1 MNYPP
6 RVPLQGN
13 VALDNEDISALMD
26 EFLVISAKDRVLVDS
41 GKDSKSSTAAQT
53 DLLMTEDSCNTGH
66 EDKIEAAEDE
76 DSEDG
81 GDVGVEDYMPDYFKA
96 KEVAQWD
103 CESILSTYSNLDNHP
118 VRIMEPRRQSRKKQG
133 RLPTSPDEA
142 PGSDRELPRR
152 IVLSSKSGMPVGV
165 LQSSAESTVSDGRS
179 IDSAPENKGTGRR
192 KEESKEEKRE
202 RKPRVKEERHNTR
215 VAKSKTKE
223 VFRREAL
230 DNHALAT
237 RSSGGVA
244 VFRY

>member
-1 MNYPP
+1 M
-6 RVPLQGN
+6 QGN
-13 VALDNEDISALMD
+13 LELDNEDISALMD
-26 EFLVISAKDRVLVDS
+26 EFLVISAKDRVLVDT
-41 GKDSKSSTAAQT
+41 GKDSKPSAAEQSGVSSA
-53 DLLMTEDSCNTGH
+53 EDSSNTGH
-66 EDKIEAAEDE
+66 EDKIEVAEVEESDDE
-76 DSEDG
+76 DDT
-81 GDVGVEDYMPDYFKA
+81 GVEDYMPDYFKA

-118 VRIMEPRRQSRKKQG
+118 VRITEPRRQPRKKPET
-133 RLPTSPDEA
+133 LPTSPDES
-142 PGSDRELPRR
+142 PGAGRELPRR
-152 IVLSSKSGMPVGV
+152 IVLSTKSGMPVGV
-165 LQSSAESTVSDGRS
+165 LQSSAESTASDGRS
-179 IDSAPENKGTGRR
+179 IGSAPENKGAGRR

-202 RKPRVKEERHNTR
+202 RKSRVKEERHNTR